1 MQSPNPRRVA
11 SKYLKA
17 AAPTVRLDPRTKSQA
32 TAALI
37 RAGMDG
43 NGRFP
48 TLGKA
53 LSVAADVLA
62 TFGIEWG
69 EVINSHSLNRPQGS
83 LNIDLAKTN
92 QEDSFS
98 PMGIANSVLAFQWYT
113 LDNGQ
118 FEVVAYL
125 S

>member
-1 MQSPNPRRVA
+1 
-11 SKYLKA
+11 
-17 AAPTVRLDPRTKSQA
+17 
-32 TAALI
+32 
-37 RAGMDG
+37 MDG